1 MKYGIRVRDVMA
13 KRLVTV
19 KPSTGLIPAA
29 KFMRKNSVGALGV
42 VQNGQLVGIVTDGDI
57 IKKVIAAGKI
67 PARVKISEIMTQN
80 PVCVS
85 PDDDLY
91 TVSKLMNEKGIK
103 RVFVREN
110 GKLIGYLSERDLLKV
125 QPGIMDVLLE
135 KLRILQPSY
144 RLNYKER

>member
-1 MKYGIRVRDVMA
+1 MKYGIRVRDIMA

-19 KPSTGLIPAA
+19 KPSTCLIPAA

-42 VQNGQLVGIVTDGDI
+42 VNNGQLVGIVTDGDI
-57 IKKVIAAGKI
+57 IKKVIAVGKI

-80 PVCVS
+80 PICVS

-91 TVSKLMNEKGIK
+91 TASKLMNEKGIK
-103 RVFVREN
+103 RVFVKEN